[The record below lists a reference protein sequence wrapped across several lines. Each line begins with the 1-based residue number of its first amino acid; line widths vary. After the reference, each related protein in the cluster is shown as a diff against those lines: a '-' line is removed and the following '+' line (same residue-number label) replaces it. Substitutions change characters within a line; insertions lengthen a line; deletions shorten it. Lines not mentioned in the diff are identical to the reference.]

1 MRLKKWIAAL
11 LLISVLAS
19 ILPVGLASKYKDYS
33 NDTVFN
39 INGKEIYA
47 NLVGSAGSGNCWKWS
62 RNLYYIIWGTRFNE
76 KFEGTSSTGY
86 NLLYRLN
93 DGQRKLT
100 PEHLKAFV
108 TRTQPGA
115 TIRVCGCTT
124 SCPQFNNDGLR
135 CGHNGHS
142 LVIVGKDDNGLY
154 TMDDTGA
161 QHTRYYTWSQFSSS
175 WKNFPYI
182 KYIKWPNAPTIAP
195 SEIPESANEEAY
207 SGTFRIK
214 FAASN
219 GVGVY
224 STPSIGTVSG
234 TLKYPASFTATKKTT
249 TTTAGYYW
257 LYGTSSTGLS
267 GWIALDEASVV
278 SADKYVDVS
287 GVTLDQKSLRL
298 NEGGTA
304 SLKATVSPSNAT
316 ESALS
321 WSSGNTSVATVND
334 GGVAA
339 VAPGSAVITA
349 SALDGSVK
357 ATCAVYVTR
366 SMTTKALSKTGSN
379 GTVKLAPGEQ
389 LQLSPTFAT
398 SKGWTV
404 KSAKSSKSKV
414 ATINAQGIVTAKAS
428 GTATITIK
436 TKNNKKA
443 TLKIKVVDPYAP
455 TKIKLNKSKTVK
467 LKVGATLQLYTALTP
482 STAVTT
488 LTWASSNGRVATVD
502 QNGKVVALKTGSAT
516 IAVKTANG
524 KIAKVKVKVV
534 K

>member
-33 NDTVFN
+33 NDTVFS

-214 FAASN
+214 FAASE

-321 WSSGNTSVATVND
+321 WSSSNTSVATVND

-366 SMTTKALSKTGSN
+366 AMTTKVLSKTGSN

-502 QNGKVVALKTGSAT
+502 QNGKVVALKTGSTT

-524 KIAKVKVKVV
+524 KLAKVKVKVV